1 MGRRETRDDLTARW
15 MSSPRLTN
23 VVLVSL
29 FHMFY
34 EFDGCR
40 AISLDF
46 ARHDQPNFSSVSL
59 YKPTPSRQIYKKL
72 ASCLLLQSFLLIQL
86 FRLFV
91 SSSAGWLMSFNCFSF
106 SPESQRWITKVRGQI
121 CLNLQKHLQLYL
133 HLNLRLIMVSIFLP
147 YILRDLFHFIFALE
161 SRLIH
166 FSWNT
171 WIQQVLL
178 SSIPRYLAH
187 DCD

>member
-1 MGRRETRDDLTARW
+1 MVRRETRDDLTARW
-15 MSSPRLTN
+15 MSSPRLTK

-34 EFDGCR
+34 EFEGCR

-46 ARHDQPNFSSVSL
+46 ARHDQTNFSSVSL

-72 ASCLLLQSFLLIQL
+72 ASCLLLQRFLLIQL

-106 SPESQRWITKVRGQI
+106 SPESQRWITKVRGKTSF
-121 CLNLQKHLQLYL
+121 LKHL
-133 HLNLRLIMVSIFLP
+133 
-147 YILRDLFHFIFALE
+147 
-161 SRLIH
+161 
-166 FSWNT
+166 
-171 WIQQVLL
+171 
-178 SSIPRYLAH
+178 
-187 DCD
+187 